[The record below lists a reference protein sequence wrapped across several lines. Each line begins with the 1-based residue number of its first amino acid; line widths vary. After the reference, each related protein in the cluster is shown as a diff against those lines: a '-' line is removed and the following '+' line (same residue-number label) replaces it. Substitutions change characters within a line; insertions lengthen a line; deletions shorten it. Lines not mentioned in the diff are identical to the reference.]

1 MVLDLE
7 TSLVLGNLKVNQ
19 YLSVLKNLI
28 QSLMNIV
35 LDKLT
40 QPKLKLASLG
50 LGLGIGPMRF

>member
-40 QPKLKLASLG
+40 QPKLKLAG

>member
-35 LDKLT
+35 SDKL
-40 QPKLKLASLG
+40 
-50 LGLGIGPMRF
+50 IN